1 MNDHRIHRPRARRLL
16 SYLLPGVLLMAES
29 VAAQSAGAM
38 LYTYRPHPGE
48 RASFDEG
55 YRMHLEWHRTHGD
68 SLPWYGWDVLAGRR
82 KGQFVDG
89 TFGIAFAALDRRVD
103 PSGDAAHAA
112 LAFADHAEATGQWAL
127 RLRPE
132 LSTARPLEAR

>member
-1 MNDHRIHRPRARRLL
+1 MLGRPTRIDLDVDPR
-16 SYLLPGVLLMAES
+16 MAD
-29 VAAQSAGAM
+29 
-38 LYTYRPHPGE
+38 
-48 RASFDEG
+48 DEVTT
-55 YRMHLEWHRTHGD
+55 RVE
-68 SLPWYGWDVLAGRR
+68 
-82 KGQFVDG
+82 
-89 TFGIAFAALDRRVD
+89 ALDRRVD